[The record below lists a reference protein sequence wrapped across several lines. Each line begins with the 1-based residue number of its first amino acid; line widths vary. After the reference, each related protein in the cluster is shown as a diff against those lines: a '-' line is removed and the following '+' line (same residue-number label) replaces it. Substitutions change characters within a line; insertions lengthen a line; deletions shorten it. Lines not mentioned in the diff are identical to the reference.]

1 MKLGISPLGV
11 RVVLATFI
19 LPAAATLIL
28 GCGGG
33 GGGGGSSAPAG
44 PRAWVEGD
52 PVSPGGATQVWLMVS
67 DPTAVAGLDLD
78 LTFDPNL
85 LSVSSVSTTALT
97 NNFAMLHNDQP
108 AGALAVSMARA
119 TGLTSGTGTQALL
132 EVEFVVDQSAQPG
145 ASIPL
150 SVALAVYNQVP
161 SPLSV
166 QVEDG
171 AIPVQ

>member
-1 MKLGISPLGV
+1 MKPGISPLGV
-11 RVVLATFI
+11 RVVLAALI
-19 LPAAATLIL
+19 LPAAVTLLI

-33 GGGGGSSAPAG
+33 GGDGSTPAA
-44 PRAWVEGD
+44 PRAWVIGD
-52 PVSPGGATQVWLMVS
+52 AAPPGGTAQAWLMVS

-85 LSVSSVSTTALT
+85 LSVSSVTKAAVTD
-97 NNFAMLHNDQP
+97 NFTMLYNDQP
-108 AGALAVSMARA
+108 AGSLAVSMARA
-119 TGLTSGTGTQALL
+119 TGLTGGTGTQALL
-132 EVEFVVDQSAQPG
+132 GMEFVVEQSAQPG

-166 QVEDG
+166 QVEESE
-171 AIPVQ
+171 ITVE